1 VNPEFH
7 KDVDAALE
15 RIAAHIRR
23 TPVEFSHSMSNSSGC
38 KVLLKLENLQI
49 TGSFKARGAV
59 NKMSLLAPEHPERII
74 TASSG
79 NHGSAVAYASKI
91 LELESLIFL
100 PETVSSAKLSKIEQ
114 FGAQVQI
121 GGKDSGD
128 TEQAARAYALKHGYP
143 YVSPYNDYDV
153 IAGQGTIAAEVS
165 QQVSGI
171 DAVFIAVGGGGLI
184 SGIGGYLKQMH
195 PSVQII
201 ACSPENSAAMHYS
214 LEAGTII
221 DIDHL
226 ETISDGTAGALE
238 ENAITYEY
246 CHSVVDQSVLLT
258 EDEIIKSM
266 KEFMNSHQMMIE
278 GAAGAA
284 IAGFSKLQHQFQ
296 NKQVLIVVCGA
307 NISSEKLIEVL
318 S

>member
-38 KVLLKLENLQI
+38 KVLLKLENLQV

-59 NKMSLLAPEHPERII
+59 NKMSLLALENPEKII

-91 LELESLIFL
+91 LELDSLIFL

-114 FGAQVQI
+114 FGAQVHI
-121 GGKDSGD
+121 EGKDTGD

-143 YVSPYNDYDV
+143 YLSPYNDYDV

-195 PSVQII
+195 PGVQIV

-266 KEFMNSHQMMIE
+266 KGFMNSHQMMIE
-278 GAAGAA
+278 GAAGVAF
-284 IAGFSKLQHQFQ
+284 AGFSKIQHQFQ

>member
-1 VNPEFH
+1 MNPEFC

-15 RIAAHIRR
+15 RIAIHIRR

-59 NKMSLLAPEHPERII
+59 NKMSLLALEHPERII
-74 TASSG
+74 TFSSG

-91 LELESLIFL
+91 LELDSLIFL

-128 TEQAARAYALKHGYP
+128 AEQAARAYALKHGYP

-165 QQVSGI
+165 QQVDEI

-195 PSVQII
+195 PSVQIV

-258 EDEIIKSM
+258 EDEIIRSM

-278 GAAGAA
+278 GSAGVA